1 MKNNKTTE
9 LAANT
14 NLAGW
19 KIISRIISQR
29 ARTQGG
35 PGVQT
40 VQYLK
45 FETDWPGCLPSA
57 FSTRTLFIFAK
68 TPLSVTSSPFI
79 VGKCDHMM
87 IRHAADTSHGGAGT
101 RHVTSG
107 VTLSGITR
115 LRVGHVAV
123 RKIQDFIEDEKKE
136 REETNGHN
144 KSC

>member
-19 KIISRIISQR
+19 KIISRTISQR

-45 FETDWPGCLPSA
+45 FETDWPACLPSA
-57 FSTRTLFIFAK
+57 FSARTLFIFAK
-68 TPLSVTSSPFI
+68 TPLCVTSSPFI

-87 IRHAADTSHGGAGT
+87 IRHAADTSHGGSGDT

-107 VTLSGITR
+107 VTMSGITR

-123 RKIQDFIEDEKKE
+123 RKIEDFIKNEK
-136 REETNGHN
+136 R
-144 KSC
+144 